1 MMARILLSLAC
12 SALLGQEMVI
22 PPTSVASTKVDGSD
36 PVAKKAAPPEFQ
48 TRHPR
53 YQVATGDVIDL
64 SFSPT
69 AEYNQTVSVQPDGY
83 ITLREVGDV
92 YVRGMTVP
100 EMRKAISAAYGK
112 ILHDPEITV
121 LLKDFDKPHFT
132 VTGQV
137 GHPGKFELRAETTVS
152 EALAQAGGMTEK
164 SKDSQVLLFRRVS
177 ADWAEVKLLDVKG
190 IYKGKFQEDVPL
202 RPGDML
208 FVPQNRISKIKPYLP
223 VTALTSSM
231 STPVF

>member
-1 MMARILLSLAC
+1 MMIRIPLALAC
-12 SALLGQEMVI
+12 SVMLAQEVAI
-22 PPTSVASTKVDGSD
+22 PPALAAHTEANGPA
-36 PVAKKAAPPEFQ
+36 PVAKKTAAPEFQ
-48 TRHPR
+48 IRQPR

-64 SFSPT
+64 LFSPT

-83 ITLREVGDV
+83 VTLREVGDV

-112 ILHDPEITV
+112 ILQDPEITV

-137 GHPGKFELRAETTVS
+137 GHPGKFELRAETTVT
-152 EALAQAGGMTEK
+152 EALALAGGLTEK

-177 ADWAEVKLLDVKG
+177 DQWAEVKLLNVKAM
-190 IYKGKFQEDVPL
+190 YKGKLQEDVPL

-208 FVPQNRISKIKPYLP
+208 FVPQNRISKVKPYLP

-231 STPVF
+231 NTGMY